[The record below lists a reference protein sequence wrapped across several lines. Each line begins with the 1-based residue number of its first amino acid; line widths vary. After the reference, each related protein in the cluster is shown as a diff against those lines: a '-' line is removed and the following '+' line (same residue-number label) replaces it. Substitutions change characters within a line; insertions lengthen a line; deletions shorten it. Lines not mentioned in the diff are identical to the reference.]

1 MSVYE
6 IENWRPEIHETVY
19 IAPGA
24 AVIGQVRILKNA
36 SIWFNTVVRGDT
48 DLITIGEESNIQD
61 LSVCHADPG
70 KPLTIGNKVTIGHR
84 CVVHGC
90 TIENDCLIGMGAIV
104 MNGAI
109 IGRGSIIAAG
119 SVVLENTHVPP
130 LSLVTGVP
138 GKIKKTFEKEMIA
151 LNHLP
156 ADVYTARAQDYMSKL
171 RHVPE
176 FCQPEFTD
184 LRNA

>member
-1 MSVYE
+1 LSDKSGEINMSVYKL
-6 IENWRPEIHETVY
+6 ENWQPQIHETVY

-24 AVIGQVRILKNA
+24 VVIGQVRILQNA
-36 SIWFNTVVRGDT
+36 SIWFNSVVRGDT
-48 DLITIGEESNIQD
+48 DLITIGEETNIQD

-109 IGRGSIIAAG
+109 IGRGSIVAAG

-138 GKIKKTFEKEMIA
+138 GRIKKSFDDNVIA
-151 LNHLP
+151 LIHLP
-156 ADVYTARAQDYMSKL
+156 ADVYTARAQDYMLQLKS
-171 RHVPE
+171 VG
-176 FCQPEFTD
+176 
-184 LRNA
+184 

>member
-1 MSVYE
+1 MPVYE
-6 IENWRPEIHETVY
+6 LDKWQPEIHETVY

-24 AVIGQVRILKNA
+24 IVIGQVRIMKNA

-48 DLITIGEESNIQD
+48 DLITIGEETNIQD

-104 MNGAI
+104 MNGAT

-119 SVVLENTHVPP
+119 SVVLENTQIPP

-138 GKIKKTFEKEMIA
+138 GKIKKTFENDIIA

-156 ADVYTARAQDYMSKL
+156 ADVYTARAQDYLSIFKEI
-171 RHVPE
+171 P
-176 FCQPEFTD
+176 Q
-184 LRNA
+184 